1 MQGLT
6 SASDLI
12 LIREVELFTKEK
24 VSRTKCWRVAVPFKF
39 KDLMEKDDM
48 YPSGWQHRKF
58 FGSRKGKD
66 KKARVDE
73 DPLVQQTLQ
82 LQQQQREQ
90 VALQSEQVTDN
101 DEITNSQ
108 KLAWDVL
115 DGTGENSQSL
125 LSQ

>member
-1 MQGLT
+1 MLESGSSIKIQRYNGERRHVSFRMAT
-6 SASDLI
+6 Q
-12 LIREVELFTKEK
+12 EV
-24 VSRTKCWRVAVPFKF
+24 
-39 KDLMEKDDM
+39 
-48 YPSGWQHRKF
+48 
-58 FGSRKGKD
+58 FGSRKGKV

-82 LQQQQREQ
+82 LQQQQQEQ
-90 VALQSEQVTDN
+90 AALQSEQVTYN

-115 DGTGENSQSL
+115 DGSEENSQSH